1 MHERMIA
8 TSISQLIRALKQCQS
23 ERQRRHVLNL
33 ELSMIRSERDMLKD
47 SLCKVLKDGVE
58 KATLCSQSTKD
69 ISDLQST
76 IAELYHKLKVI
87 YNYASIARSQ
97 ADHGSKASTFVDNL
111 LRDLSGI
118 VQTATALVELPGESI
133 QNTSLSADPAAL
145 AKSLLGDL
153 ERLTGFSSSSK
164 EPGPSLAHFFHEE
177 DGKEQLMDLVLSCGV
192 TRNQHVQRPE
202 PTMPV
207 VPLSCLGRSSVENA
221 HSKSPASAKS
231 DNTKDE
237 VTQIM
242 NNTWDGNY
250 EQLIQALCRGD
261 DSLAN
266 QSAGWPT
273 PSKGVVDDVL
283 RCNGPYEGR
292 SEWNG
297 RGAEYGSECIE
308 RSGMTQQAQDWAT
321 TAGYAKSIENQDWSK
336 VLSVPSV

>member
-8 TSISQLIRALKQCQS
+8 TSISQLVRALKQCQT

-47 SLCKVLKDGVE
+47 SLCTVLKDGVE
-58 KATLCSQSTKD
+58 KANLCSQSTKD

-118 VQTATALVELPGESI
+118 VQTATGLVELPGESI

-153 ERLTGFSSSSK
+153 ERLTGLSTSSK
-164 EPGPSLAHFFHEE
+164 EPGVSLAHLFHEE
-177 DGKEQLMDLVLSCGV
+177 DGKEQLMNLVLSCGV
-192 TRNQHVQRPE
+192 THNRPVQSPK
-202 PTMPV
+202 PTMPA
-207 VPLSCLGRSSVENA
+207 VPLPGLGTGPMENA
-221 HSKSPASAKS
+221 HSNSPASTES
-231 DNTKDE
+231 DNTKQG
-237 VTQIM
+237 VNQIM
-242 NNTWDGNY
+242 SDTWDGNY

-261 DSLAN
+261 DSFVN
-266 QSAGWPT
+266 QNVEWPT
-273 PSKGVVDDVL
+273 PSKGVIDDVL

-292 SEWNG
+292 PEWNG
-297 RGAEYGSECIE
+297 RGREFGSERAE
-308 RSGMTQQAQDWAT
+308 RSGMVQRAQGWAA
-321 TAGYAKSIENQDWSK
+321 TAGYAKDIESQDWSK
-336 VLSVPSV
+336 ALSVPSV